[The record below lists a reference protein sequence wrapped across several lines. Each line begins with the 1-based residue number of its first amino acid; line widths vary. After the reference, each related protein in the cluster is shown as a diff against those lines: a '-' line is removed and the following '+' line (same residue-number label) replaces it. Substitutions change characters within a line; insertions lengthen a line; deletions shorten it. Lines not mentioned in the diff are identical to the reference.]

1 VLALTVSVIGQLK
14 TNGSRASAPNDEL
27 DRSPIFPYPGTA
39 QRAHLAYR
47 PIACGLPFSAP
58 IFYGARDFAIGK
70 LDHGILSKAW
80 VGNPAPLE
88 GGLTRYISTRG
99 EAPTLGFCDVM
110 LTGLARDGGLY
121 VPESWPQLASETIAG
136 FFGRPYWEVAVE
148 VIRPFVGD
156 EIPDADLGRMANE
169 AYATFR
175 HPAVVPLTQIDP
187 HQFVLELF
195 HGPTLAFKDV
205 AMQLISRMM
214 DYVLAQRAQRTTIVV
229 ATSGDTGGAAVDA
242 FAGLDNVDLI
252 VLFPHGRISDVQRR
266 MMTTTGAGNVHA
278 LAVEGT
284 FDDCQA
290 IVKGLFNHHGFRDAV
305 ALSGVNS
312 INWARIVAQVVYY
325 FTSAVALGAPLRK
338 VDFTV
343 PTGNFGDIF
352 AGFVAKRMGLPVRWL
367 RIAAN
372 VNDILPRTL
381 KTGIYEVREVHA
393 SASPSMDIQVS
404 SNFERLLFEAS
415 RRDAAL
421 VRRLMASLKQ
431 SGRFVLPDAVLAAIR
446 EEFDAGRADETETS
460 AAIRAAWREA
470 GTLVDPHTAVALA
483 VADRD
488 TSDSSIPNIVLSTA
502 HAAKFPDAVQA
513 ACGVRP
519 ELPVWL
525 EGLMTR
531 PEHIQVIKNDQVEVE
546 RFVKSVSRAAKQGVA
561 G

>member
-1 VLALTVSVIGQLK
+1 
-14 TNGSRASAPNDEL
+14 
-27 DRSPIFPYPGTA
+27 
-39 QRAHLAYR
+39 
-47 PIACGLPFSAP
+47 
-58 IFYGARDFAIGK
+58 
-70 LDHGILSKAW
+70 
-80 VGNPAPLE
+80 
-88 GGLTRYISTRG
+88 
-99 EAPTLGFCDVM
+99 M

-121 VPESWPQLASETIAG
+121 VPEAWPQLAPQVIAG

-148 VIRPFVGD
+148 VIRPFVAG
-156 EIPDADLGRMANE
+156 EIADADLGRMANE

-175 HPAVVPLTQIDP
+175 HPAVVPLDQMGP
-187 HQFVLELF
+187 NQFVLELF

-205 AMQLISRMM
+205 AMQLISRLM
-214 DYVLAQRAQRTTIVV
+214 DHVLAQRAQRTTIVV

-242 FAGLDNVDLI
+242 FANRDNADLI

-266 MMTTTGAGNVHA
+266 MMTTTGAANVHA
-278 LAVEGT
+278 IAVEGT

-290 IVKGLFNHHGFRDAV
+290 IVKGLFNHHAFRDAV
-305 ALSGVNS
+305 SLSGVNS

-325 FTSAVALGAPLRK
+325 FTSAVALGSPRRE

-352 AGFVAKRMGLPVRWL
+352 AGYVAKRMGLPIRQL

-372 VNDILPRTL
+372 VNDILARTL

-393 SASPSMDIQVS
+393 TASPSMDIQVS
-404 SNFERLLFEAS
+404 SNFERLLYEAAG
-415 RRDAAL
+415 RDAAV
-421 VRRLMASLKQ
+421 VRGLMASLQQ

-446 EEFDAGRADETETS
+446 AEFDAGRADENETS

-470 GTLVDPHTAVALA
+470 GELVDPHTAVALA

-488 TSDSSIPNIVLSTA
+488 AQDRSVPNIVLSTA
-502 HAAKFPDAVQA
+502 HAAKFPDAVEA

-519 ELPVWL
+519 HLPPWL
-525 EGLMTR
+525 DGLMTR
-531 PEHIQVIKNDQVEVE
+531 PEQFIVMQNDQVEIE
-546 RFVKSVSRAAKQGVA
+546 RFVRSVSRAAKQGVA